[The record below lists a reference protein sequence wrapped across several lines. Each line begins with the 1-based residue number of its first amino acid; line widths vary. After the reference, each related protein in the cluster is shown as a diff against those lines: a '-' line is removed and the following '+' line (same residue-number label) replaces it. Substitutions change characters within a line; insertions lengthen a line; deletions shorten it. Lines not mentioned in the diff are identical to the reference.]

1 MPPITVYYDGGCPVC
16 SREISYYRARPGAD
30 RFTWIDVSRPDAD
43 LGNNLTRDQ
52 AMARMHIRLANGR
65 LLSGAA
71 AFAEMWRRMPNLA
84 WLGWLLAMPPFET
97 LAEGGYRLF
106 LLTRKLWR

>member
-1 MPPITVYYDGGCPVC
+1 MAPITVYYDGGCPVC
-16 SREISYYRARPGAD
+16 SREISYYRARPGVEGFD
-30 RFTWIDVSRPDAD
+30 WIDVSDTNAT
-43 LGNNLTRDQ
+43 LGSGLTQSQ
-52 AMARMHIRLANGR
+52 AMARMHVRLANGT

-97 LAEGGYRLF
+97 LAEGCYRLF
-106 LLTRKLWR
+106 LLARRLWR